1 MVSVP
6 QEIEARLPSN
16 SSGLGEG
23 IARTR
28 HSRAER
34 SRPRPS
40 PSRDRACGYYFQV
53 CVEILFSPSPSK
65 LVAAHRF
72 SRLSLPKLSKHAGRS
87 AASSLLNAQ
96 GVKFLVG
103 PMARREGRNG
113 VFAITSCTTKQEGHN
128 EGGIARQSE
137 GECCLLVTLWGR
149 VPES

>member
-6 QEIEARLPSN
+6 QEIEARLPPN

-28 HSRAER
+28 HNRAER

-53 CVEILFSPSPSK
+53 CVEILFSPSK

-96 GVKFLVG
+96 GVKFLVV
-103 PMARREGRNG
+103 PMAQREGRNG